1 METIANMSARSL
13 QYYVIGK
20 HWASDLEFFR
30 IETAFLHRLVDD
42 YFVRLLDEI
51 NVTQLSN
58 AGMKLYQL
66 EKDEARVS
74 HMLSAQL
81 KQLELMAEDKIP
93 ENTEELAGSQM
104 RLENLVTTV
113 MLEYQSVKKEIF
125 ELTESVM
132 KNSKAV
138 V

>member
-1 METIANMSARSL
+1 METITNMSARSL

-30 IETAFLHRLVDD
+30 IETAFLHRLVED
-42 YFVRLLDEI
+42 YFIRLLDEI
-51 NVTQLSN
+51 DISQLSN

-74 HMLSAQL
+74 HILYDQL
-81 KQLELMAEDKIP
+81 TQLELMAEDKIP
-93 ENTEELAGSQM
+93 ENTEELAGTQV

-113 MLEYQSVKKEIF
+113 MFEYQAVKKEIF
-125 ELTESVM
+125 ELIENVM
-132 KNSKAV
+132 KNNKV
-138 V
+138 VA